1 MASIKFYINEKDPKK
16 EYTINVF
23 LKNGRQGKFKKS
35 TGFKIIAK
43 HWDHVKEAPKSES
56 KTGDKNYYVLRRKLP
71 QLKAKINE
79 AVTDANYNN
88 ASINGDWLE
97 HQINIFFGR
106 ETSSLE
112 FKYFSE
118 YAKHFIERLPY
129 RIKKDG
135 ETGLTDATTR
145 KYQTTLN
152 KVLEFEKHK
161 RKRFK
166 TDAINLKFHG
176 DFIQFLNK
184 NQNLNLNTVGKYI
197 KCLKT
202 ILRNAK
208 QNGIKINPD
217 IEKDAFRNTSEK
229 TYFVT
234 LNEIEIENIFNL
246 DLSSIPYLQ
255 NARDWFIIGVWTGAR
270 VSDLL
275 NFTLD
280 NINNGFLEYTSKK
293 TKQKIM
299 LPLHWQ
305 VQSTIEKNDGKLPHK
320 ISNQRYNDW
329 IKIVCQKA
337 EINQMELGAI
347 FVNDQKENNKKL
359 KTPQRKKVGEYPKWK
374 MISTHTARRSFATNH
389 YGKLPTPVIMSATGH
404 TTEKMLLAYIGK
416 TAKDNALVLQEYWQ
430 KETRKKTK
438 ESNLKIINDKFYS

>member
-1 MASIKFYINEKDPKK
+1 MATINFYINEKDPNK

-23 LKNGRQGKFKKS
+23 LKNGRKGKFKKT
-35 TGFKIIAK
+35 TGLKIIAK
-43 HWDHVKEAPKSES
+43 HWDNKKEAPKPES
-56 KTGDKNYYVLRRKLP
+56 KTGDANYYVLRRKLP
-71 QLKAKINE
+71 KLKAKINE
-79 AVTDANYNN
+79 AVKDANYND

-97 HQINIFFGR
+97 HQINVFFNR
-106 ETSSLE
+106 ETSSLD
-112 FKYFSE
+112 FKYFTQ
-118 YAKHFIERLPY
+118 YAEHFIDRLPY

-135 ETGLTDATTR
+135 QTGLTPATTR

-152 KVLEFEKHK
+152 KVLEFEKFK

-166 TDAINLKFHG
+166 VDEINLKFHG

-184 NQNLNLNTVGKYI
+184 KQNLNLNTIGKYI

-208 QNGIKINPD
+208 QNGIKINSD
-217 IEKDAFRNTSEK
+217 AEKDAFRNTSEK

-234 LNEIEIENIFNL
+234 LNEIEIDKIFNL

-255 NARDWFIIGVWTGAR
+255 NAKDWLIIGVWTGAR

-275 NFTLD
+275 SFTMN

-305 VQSTIEKNDGKLPHK
+305 VQSTIDKNEGKLPRK
-320 ISNQRYNDW
+320 ISHQRYNDY
-329 IKIVCQKA
+329 IKEVCKLAGIDQLEK
-337 EINQMELGAI
+337 GAI
-347 FVNDQKENNKKL
+347 FINDKKENDKKL

-374 MISTHTARRSFATNH
+374 MVSTHTARRSFATNH

-404 TTEKMLLAYIGK
+404 TTERMLLDYIGK

-430 KETRKKTK
+430 KETKKQSK
-438 ESNLKIINDKFYS
+438 ESTFKVIKGAN